1 MTKKPTPNKP
11 RLQYSW
17 TTVDIFENKCPY
29 VCWLARVKKQ
39 KSNRPNPWRDR
50 GSGAHEVIA
59 AYNQHL
65 VTKCLGQDL
74 GALPEIAAKIL
85 HKRQDL
91 PMMHHAAIR
100 EMCETT
106 AVEQGEFDYLHVTG
120 IEKFFSL
127 KIGRFCFRG
136 IRDVEFSVGKVG
148 LIRDYKSS
156 YRVRPQSEVDE
167 DPQLRIYAWTM
178 LQMNPALEAVMPEL
192 FFMPLGV
199 VKRPSIAPWTRED
212 LADVKGD
219 LMATMEVIE
228 TKVAAVE
235 SGELKPHEAF
245 EPREGAFC
253 SMCDF
258 ADECPRLCELIESK
272 DPRLDTLILSEED
285 AIRIAGDVL
294 LLDRRRKDRMDALKE
309 WSASHGSVVVGE
321 KEFSHRKRARRTF
334 DARTIAR
341 AVKALDRD
349 PFDVLRID
357 SGALDEFTAAYGT
370 PEFIQSVS
378 ASTENRHHSDYKPQN
393 YKGETT

>member
-1 MTKKPTPNKP
+1 MTKKPAPNKP

-17 TTVDIFENKCPY
+17 TTVDLYENRCPY
-29 VCWLARVKKQ
+29 TCFLARVKKR
-39 KSNRPNPWRDR
+39 KSRRPNPWRDR

-65 VTKCLGQDL
+65 VTKCRGQDL
-74 GALPEIAAKIL
+74 SALPEIAAKVL

-91 PMMHHAAIR
+91 PMAHHAAIR

-106 AVEQGEFDYLHVTG
+106 AVEQGELDFLHVTG

-136 IRDVEFSVGKVG
+136 IRDVEFSVGNLG
-148 LIRDYKSS
+148 IIRDYKSG
-156 YRVRPQSEVDE
+156 YQVRPQSEVDE

-178 LQMNPALEAVMPEL
+178 LKMNPALEAVMPEL

-199 VKRPSIAPWTRED
+199 AKRPSDAPWTRED
-212 LADVKGD
+212 LADVEGD
-219 LMATMEVIE
+219 LLATMEAIE
-228 TKVAAVE
+228 AKVAAVE
-235 SGELKPHEAF
+235 SGELEPHEAF
-245 EPREGAFC
+245 EPRESGFC

-258 ADECPRLCELIESK
+258 ADECPRLLELIASQ
-272 DPRLDTLILSEED
+272 DPRLDTLIRSEED

-294 LLDRRRKDRMDALKE
+294 LLDRRRKDRIDALKE
-309 WSASHGSVVVGE
+309 WSAAHGSVVVGG
-321 KEFSHRKRARRTF
+321 KEFSHRKRGRRTF
-334 DARTIAR
+334 DARAIAR
-341 AVKALDRD
+341 AVKALERD

-370 PEFIQSVS
+370 SEFVQIVS
-378 ASTENRHHSDYKPQN
+378 ASTENRSHSDYRPQKH
-393 YKGETT
+393 KGEDA